1 MAGEGGPSGSEPGQ
15 KLSFHCPTLCWVSTG
30 ISKEGKFKDD
40 LTLVTTEQPFC
51 ALGLRPLGILG
62 SYIAKAPGGSMQQ
75 DLQPQRG
82 QTWERMVVS
91 SVFKKSYCFL
101 VPHQLWITQGPVWE
115 VDDGLCITL
124 VLNVF
129 DMLIRTR
136 FMHAGL
142 GVSLGVRSS

>member
-51 ALGLRPLGILG
+51 ALWLRPLGILG

-75 DLQPQRG
+75 DPQPQRG

-91 SVFKKSYCFL
+91 SVFR
-101 VPHQLWITQGPVWE
+101 E
-115 VDDGLCITL
+115 V
-124 VLNVF
+124 VLFFGSTSVV
-129 DMLIRTR
+129 DHPGT
-136 FMHAGL
+136 
-142 GVSLGVRSS
+142 SLGSG